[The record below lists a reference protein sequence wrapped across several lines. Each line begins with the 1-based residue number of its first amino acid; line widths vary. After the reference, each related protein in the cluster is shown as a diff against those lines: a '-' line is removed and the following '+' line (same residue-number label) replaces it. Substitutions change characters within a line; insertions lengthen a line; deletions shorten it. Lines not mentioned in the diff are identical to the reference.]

1 MSKHTMVYSATD
13 ANRHF
18 SKILKRVENGETILI
33 TSRRKVIAEMRPG
46 EDSTAKEKEQRLK
59 KEEALRSMKERWATQ
74 PFLKLEKFNRD
85 ELYDD

>member
-18 SKILKRVENGETILI
+18 SKLLKRVENGETILI

-46 EDSTAKEKEQRLK
+46 NNDDIGAMEARKRAHL
-59 KEEALRSMKERWATQ
+59 EALAEQPALNLPRLTQ
-74 PFLKLEKFNRD
+74 ADF
-85 ELYDD
+85 YD